1 MDGPF
6 MGNDGLL
13 FLNEVTIIFC
23 TSKCGFGDNTN
34 FPVNIKKNCKYMYQL
49 AVGYEVKFVK
59 KKCNL
64 SSSVTYFFL
73 QLGCWELYT
82 FTIIFVN
89 KGTIFYD
96 EFIIKL
102 GFCP

>member
-1 MDGPF
+1 
-6 MGNDGLL
+6 
-13 FLNEVTIIFC
+13 
-23 TSKCGFGDNTN
+23 
-34 FPVNIKKNCKYMYQL
+34 MYQL

-64 SSSVTYFFL
+64 SSSVTKV
-73 QLGCWELYT
+73 LGCWELYT
-82 FTIIFVN
+82 FTIIFFN